1 MRLLAIDLGY
11 SSVKVAYYSETGVL
25 QYEKFISAI
34 AKIDK
39 PMEMDDD
46 VMFMLGADYYVL
58 GSSALKIPRS
68 FLLKL
73 ENYEDLKE
81 AYPVW
86 ISYLLKKYGGYDKF
100 DKVVIGLSMA
110 FSDKAD
116 ELLDHL
122 YNTLMIQEDDYFICL
137 PQGLSCKL
145 TYADRG

>member
-86 ISYLLKKYGGYDKF
+86 ISYLLKK
-100 DKVVIGLSMA
+100 
-110 FSDKAD
+110 
-116 ELLDHL
+116 
-122 YNTLMIQEDDYFICL
+122 
-137 PQGLSCKL
+137 
-145 TYADRG
+145 